1 MTPPESAP
9 PEWPPAGGTIHRTT
23 ARVLPVAPDG
33 RVLLLHGWDPARPE
47 QSFWFTVGGAAEEG
61 ESLAEAAARELREEA
76 GIEVDPAELGEPL
89 ASNTIEFSWGGRR
102 IVQGQTFFA
111 VAVTSGEVSFA
122 GQDEWE
128 QASIDKHAWLS
139 AAEVLA
145 DPDPVHP
152 EIPAMIETAVARI
165 NSFR

>member
-1 MTPPESAP
+1 VTPSDSAP
-9 PEWPPAGGTIHRTT
+9 PDWPPAGGTIHRTT

-47 QSFWFTVGGAAEEG
+47 LSFWFTIGGAAEEG
-61 ESLAEAAARELREEA
+61 ESMAEAAVRELGEEA
-76 GIEVDPAELGEPL
+76 GITVAAHELGEPL
-89 ASNTIEFSWGGRR
+89 VVNTIEFDWGGRR

-111 VAVTSGEVSFA
+111 VAVPSSEVSFA

-128 QASIDKHAWLS
+128 QASIDRHAWLS
-139 AAEVLA
+139 AAELLA

-152 EIPAMIETAVARI
+152 DIPGLIEAAVARVT
-165 NSFR
+165 R

>member
-1 MTPPESAP
+1 MTESAP
-9 PEWPPAGGTIHRTT
+9 PDWPPAGATIHRTT

-33 RVLLLHGWDPARPE
+33 RVLLLHGWDPARPD
-47 QSFWFTVGGAAEEG
+47 QSFWFTIGGAAEDG
-61 ESLAEAAARELREEA
+61 ESMAEAAVRELSEEA
-76 GIEVDPAELGEPL
+76 GITVSAEELGEPL
-89 ASNTIEFSWGGRR
+89 VSNTIEFDWGGRR

-111 VAVTSGEVSFA
+111 VAVPSREVSFA

-128 QASIDKHAWLS
+128 QASIDRHAWLS

-152 EIPAMIETAVARI
+152 DIPALIEAAVARVRQ
-165 NSFR
+165 SG

>member
-1 MTPPESAP
+1 
-9 PEWPPAGGTIHRTT
+9 
-23 ARVLPVAPDG
+23 VLPVAPDG

-47 QSFWFTVGGAAEEG
+47 QSFWFTIGGAAEEG
-61 ESLAEAAARELREEA
+61 ESMAQAAVRELAEEA
-76 GIEVDPAELGEPL
+76 GITVAADELGDPL
-89 ASNTIEFSWGGRR
+89 VVNTIEFDWGGRR

-111 VAVTSGEVSFA
+111 VAVPSSEVSFA

-128 QASIDKHAWLS
+128 QASIDRHAWLS

-152 EIPAMIETAVARI
+152 DIPALIDAAVARVT
-165 NSFR
+165 R